1 MIVKR
6 VRLRSM
12 ICVDPNEDDPTPKAP
27 ERPASLPE
35 WARIRMITPN
45 ASSMCTAIAAMRMI
59 SLTLVILPAPASQN
73 RRSAVPGAGERD
85 APHDVGADRGP
96 RHRDHVRVAL
106 DRVDAEERVGD
117 ARAEHERR
125 RCAPAALELEHGR
138 EQRR

>member
-12 ICVDPNEDDPTPKAP
+12 ICVDPNDDEPTPNAP

-45 ASSMCTAIAAMRMI
+45 ASSMCTAIATMRMI

-73 RRSAVPGAGERD
+73 RRSPVPGAGERD
-85 APHDVGADRGP
+85 AAHDVRAHRRP
-96 RHRDHVRVAL
+96 RHGEHVGVAL
-106 DRVDAEERVGD
+106 D
-117 ARAEHERR
+117 
-125 RCAPAALELEHGR
+125 
-138 EQRR
+138 